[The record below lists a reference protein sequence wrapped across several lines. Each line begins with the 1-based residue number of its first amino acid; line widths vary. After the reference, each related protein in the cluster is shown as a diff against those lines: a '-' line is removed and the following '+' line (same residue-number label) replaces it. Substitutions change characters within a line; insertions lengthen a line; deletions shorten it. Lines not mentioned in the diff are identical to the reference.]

1 MALPEIRNVSV
12 LPVPFPTRWQAVIF
26 RNYGLIPARNIAKA
40 IGTDIQT
47 VEKEAARLG
56 LNEIE
61 YDSDW
66 FSHGYATI
74 VRANWHLLAYD
85 DLQALLGVSEEELEF
100 SLKEDDFLDVKLG
113 WFKPNVQTPQYAP
126 LTGEEIEKTERIE
139 KWVKANKLPRKI
151 KYFDFYTNGVS
162 PNENVTQEG
171 GERIIYS
178 YAAPYGDIFL
188 RGDFSGYSDELLKKL
203 QKAGVNGV
211 WMQGLLS
218 QLSPHPFA
226 PRLSEGYEIRR
237 NNLKKLIE
245 RLNKFGIK
253 LYLYFNEPRCLSI
266 EEIPERLK
274 GTTDGNYASLCSSKQ
289 ETWEYLYDATFDL
302 MKEIP
307 NLGGIIT
314 ITMSEN
320 LTHCKSKYVCTCENC
335 KDTGAETFAAKIS
348 NIILKAVRDAG
359 SQAQVIANLWGWDH
373 FLKWSPEQVVRG
385 IELLDK
391 DVSVLCVSETEMKLC
406 RGGVDVTV
414 GDYTLAGRESER
426 TKTCFEIAKK
436 TGHRVLAKIQ
446 VNNSWECSAV
456 PYIPIFDLFVRHIK
470 ELQADGV
477 SGYMLSW
484 TVGGYPSLGLSLAS
498 ELISNPL
505 LDIAQWYEKT
515 FGLQA
520 AEVRK
525 SVKLFCDAFEELPF
539 HVMSIYQG
547 NFQMGAGNFWYKEE
561 TGLEATM
568 VGYPYDDIERWRGEY
583 PLDVFISQLQKL
595 SDGFE
600 SGIKTLEGLE
610 QTPTIQEIL
619 TMAKVCFIHFR
630 STLLQTWFTIKR
642 NDAQKNKAEILAL
655 IDEEMQLVKELYAI
669 TQADARIGFEAS
681 NHYYYYENSLLEKL
695 LNLETLKKAF
705 EGVGICL

>member
-1 MALPEIRNVSV
+1 MSLPEIKNVTV

-26 RNYGLIPARNIAKA
+26 RNYGLVSTENIARA
-40 IGTDIQT
+40 IGTDRET
-47 VEKEAARLG
+47 VEQEALRLG
-56 LNEIE
+56 LDGID
-61 YDSDW
+61 YDPNW
-66 FSHGYATI
+66 FSRGYASI
-74 VRANWHLLAYD
+74 VRANWHLLEYS
-85 DLQALLGVSEEELEF
+85 DLQTLLGVSEEELAF

-113 WFKPNVQTPQYAP
+113 CFKPDVKTPRYAP
-126 LTGEEIEKTERIE
+126 LTGEEEAITEEIG
-139 KWVKANKLPRKI
+139 KWVKANRLPRETR
-151 KYFDFYTNGVS
+151 YFDFYEKGVS
-162 PNENVTQEG
+162 PKQSVSQCG
-171 GERIIYS
+171 GERIVYS

-188 RGDFSGYSDELLKKL
+188 NGDFSGYSDELLAKL

-211 WMQGLLS
+211 WTQGLLS
-218 QLSPHPFA
+218 QLSPYPFS
-226 PRLSEGYEIRR
+226 PKLSAGYEIRR

-266 EEIPERLK
+266 DDIPQGLK
-274 GTTDGNYASLCSSKQ
+274 GSSDGKYGALCSSKQ
-289 ETWEYLYDATFDL
+289 ETWDYLYDATFDL

-307 NLGGIIT
+307 DLGGIMT

-320 LTHCKSKYVCTCENC
+320 LTHCKSKYVCNCENC
-335 KDTGAETFAAKIS
+335 KNVGAEMFASKV
-348 NIILKAVRDAG
+348 NNVILKATREAG
-359 SQAQVIANLWGWDH
+359 SQAEIIANLWGWDH
-373 FLKWSPEQVVRG
+373 FLKWTPQQVVRG

-426 TKTCFEIAKK
+426 TKTCFETAKK
-436 TGHRVLAKIQ
+436 TGHRILAKIQ
-446 VNNSWECSAV
+446 VNSSWECSAV
-456 PYIPIFDLFVRHIK
+456 PYIPVFDLFVRHIK

-498 ELISNPL
+498 ELIKNPS
-505 LDIAQWYEKT
+505 LDITQWYEKT
-515 FGLQA
+515 FGTQSD
-520 AEVRK
+520 EVQQ
-525 SVKLFCDAFEELPF
+525 SVKFFCEAFEELPF

-547 NFQMGAGNFWYKEE
+547 NFQMGAGNFWYKDE

-568 VGYPYDDIERWRGEY
+568 VGYPYDDIQRWKGAY
-583 PLDVFISQLQKL
+583 PLETFISQLQKL

-600 SGIKTLEGLE
+600 RGVKILEKLQ
-610 QTPTIQEIL
+610 QTPEVKEIL
-619 TMAKVCFIHFR
+619 TMAKVCQIHFR

-642 NDAQKNKAEILAL
+642 KDEKANKAEILAL
-655 IDEEMQLVKELYAI
+655 IEEETRLVKELYAI

-695 LNLETLKKAF
+695 LNLETLKEAF
-705 EGVGICL
+705 EGVGRC

>member
-1 MALPEIRNVSV
+1 MALPEIRNVPA
-12 LPVPFPTRWQAVIF
+12 LPAHFPTRWQAVIF
-26 RNYGLIPARNIAKA
+26 RNYGLIPTLNIANA
-40 IGTDIQT
+40 IGADQKT
-47 VEKEAARLG
+47 VKKEAARLG

-61 YDSDW
+61 YDPEW
-66 FSHGYATI
+66 FSRGYATI
-74 VRANWHLLAYD
+74 VRANWHLLAYN
-85 DLQALLGVSEEELEF
+85 DLQTLLGTSEEELAF

-113 WFKPNVQTPQYAP
+113 CFKPNVQTPRYAP
-126 LTGEEIEKTERIE
+126 LTDEEKAKTEEIG
-139 KWVKANKLPRKI
+139 KWVKESRLPRKT
-151 KYFDFYTNGVS
+151 KYFDFYTKGIS
-162 PNENVTQEG
+162 PKENVSQSG

-188 RGDFSGYSDELLKKL
+188 NGDFSGYSDELLKKL

-218 QLSPHPFA
+218 QLSPYPFA

-245 RLNKFGIK
+245 KLNKFGVK

-266 EEIPERLK
+266 EEIPARLK
-274 GTTDGNYASLCSSKQ
+274 GTTDGNYAALCSSKQ
-289 ETWEYLYDATFDL
+289 ETWDYLYNATFDL

-307 NLGGIIT
+307 DLGGIMT

-335 KDTGAETFAAKIS
+335 KNTGAETFAAKV
-348 NIILKAVRDAG
+348 NNVMLKAVRDAG
-359 SQAQVIANLWGWDH
+359 SQANVIANLWGWDH
-373 FLKWSPEQVVRG
+373 FLKWTSEQVARG

-391 DVSVLCVSETEMKLC
+391 DIAVLCVSETEMKLC

-414 GDYTLAGRESER
+414 GDYTLAGKESER
-426 TKTCFEIAKK
+426 TKRCFEIAKK

-456 PYIPIFDLFVRHIK
+456 PYIPVFDLFTRHIK
-470 ELQADGV
+470 ELQADGA

-498 ELISNPL
+498 ELISNPS
-505 LDIAQWYEKT
+505 LDISQWYKKT
-515 FGLQA
+515 FGEQA
-520 AEVRK
+520 EEVRK

-568 VGYPYDDIERWRGEY
+568 VGYPYDDIERWRGGY

-600 SGIKTLEGLE
+600 CGVKTLERLN
-610 QTPTIQEIL
+610 QTPEVQEIL
-619 TMAKVCFIHFR
+619 VMAKVCQIHFR
-630 STLLQTWFTIKR
+630 STLLQTWFNIKR
-642 NDAQKNKAEILAL
+642 KDEKKNKSEILAL
-655 IDEEMQLVKELYAI
+655 IDEETRLVKELYAI

-695 LNLETLKKAF
+695 LNLKMLKKAF
-705 EGVGICL
+705 EGMDICG